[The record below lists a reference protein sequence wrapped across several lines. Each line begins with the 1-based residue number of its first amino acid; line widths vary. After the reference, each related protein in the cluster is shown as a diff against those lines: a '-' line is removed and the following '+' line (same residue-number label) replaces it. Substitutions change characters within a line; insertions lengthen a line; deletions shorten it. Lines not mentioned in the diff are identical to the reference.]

1 MPAWALI
8 LVQLLCVGAVVVG
21 VEMINVPAAWITAGV
36 LVFALCE
43 APGVH
48 RVLKPKRSGR
58 SG

>member
-1 MPAWALI
+1 M
-8 LVQLLCVGAVVVG
+8 VQLLCVGAVVVG